1 MSILNNTYFEEHAH
15 ELLTRAKLNKAQ
27 FAEKMGVARQ
37 NIQKVFETK
46 NIVTLQRAA
55 SVLGVPLELLI
66 LGKID
71 KCINGYIEIND
82 VIYPMNE
89 YFFLIL
95 PKAPMALS
103 PVFLPIAISQ
113 TIKAKPKVM
122 EKITYTNKKIP
133 PPYLAE
139 RYGNLHIL
147 PRPTALDADA
157 KIKPTLPEKLLL
169 FSILTPL
176 KTAVISIMPQNL
188 YNINTNFA
196 QLLQIVGFHKTITKN
211 SQNFSEKVYISYL
224 QGNNFCDILFL

>member
-82 VIYPMNE
+82 VIYPIKTVE
-89 YFFLIL
+89 QFSRVIDKVEGVVHIPSFKDFEGQHDHKEAITKFLSSSVIVGND
-95 PKAPMALS
+95 KAIMGKYGYDE
-103 PVFLPIAISQ
+103 VFTL
-113 TIKAKPKVM
+113 TYDAK
-122 EKITYTNKKIP
+122 
-133 PPYLAE
+133 AE
-139 RYGNLHIL
+139 RLSLTLCIGDGEIRFKTFGISDY
-147 PRPTALDADA
+147 RTAA
-157 KIKPTLPEKLLL
+157 TLSRIEMIKLLED
-169 FSILTPL
+169 ILTEIEM
-176 KTAVISIMPQNL
+176 VN
-188 YNINTNFA
+188 NI
-196 QLLQIVGFHKTITKN
+196 
-211 SQNFSEKVYISYL
+211 E
-224 QGNNFCDILFL
+224 